1 MLGPGKNPQ
10 SIVASFPAVMLATFL
25 EPKDI
30 ISNSKLK
37 NEGVK
42 ARKHYRGKKNSNRQ
56 ESDSDFLSI
65 SLS

>member
-10 SIVASFPAVMLATFL
+10 SIVASFPAVMLVTFL
-25 EPKDI
+25 ELNDI

-42 ARKHYRGKKNSNRQ
+42 AREYYRGKKKQ
-56 ESDSDFLSI
+56 
-65 SLS
+65 